1 MLVDLKAFTGPEDCF
16 ISSLV
21 AALWDGR
28 LAGSSW
34 DVCKE
39 VLTRRY
45 AVFISSCY
53 NAVKK
58 KGNVKRKG
66 RVGEFTD
73 VIAVTSSLPG
83 QYSDVFVV
91 CMHQTCPAVPSQAA
105 AAWAETPG
113 VA

>member
-1 MLVDLKAFTGPEDCF
+1 MADLLGLHGMFARRCLQGG
-16 ISSLV
+16 IY
-21 AALWDGR
+21 AA
-28 LAGSSW
+28 
-34 DVCKE
+34 
-39 VLTRRY
+39 
-45 AVFISSCY
+45 FISSCY

-73 VIAVTSSLPG
+73 VIAATSSLPG